1 MDDKADQLDGWPIQY
16 IEQTASPA
24 VNDLY
29 GKLAPYL
36 RRTIS
41 KMLERLTAVK
51 VHFQVYNMDAR
62 DLPGH
67 LKEHSYARIEVCT

>member
-1 MDDKADQLDGWPIQY
+1 MDDKADPLDGWPIED

-29 GKLAPYL
+29 GKLATYL